1 MLPCTHAPCPCLAR
15 SISPFISPFAI
26 CHPSFLAFHGRLIII
41 TDGCTRTCSRLFPFP
56 RSFRPS
62 RPSIILSLHLSVSVV
77 SSSSCC
83 LLLFPSPPTGT
94 RIEPPSPRSAFFSN
108 AGGSISIASH
118 STSRLHADIETA
130 AHRPPPRT
138 CCASQLLPPFVF
150 RSCPFCYLDPVVVR
164 AAELGQRLCPSFSLG
179 YPSLQQRHL
188 FGATTSFDTGCCL
201 LPSVTGTQTSTPTP
215 QQYPVQTTRN
225 PAGKSAAFS
234 FLL

>member
-1 MLPCTHAPCPCLAR
+1 MHHAPA
-15 SISPFISPFAI
+15 SPVPSLLSSLLLPS

-41 TDGCTRTCSRLFPFP
+41 TDGCTRTCSRFVSLSLAPSVLPVLPLFCPCIFP
-56 RSFRPS
+56 SRSFP
-62 RPSIILSLHLSVSVV
+62 VQVAA
-77 SSSSCC
+77 CC
-83 LLLFPSPPTGT
+83 CFRVFPTGT
-94 RIEPPSPRSAFFSN
+94 RIETPSPRSAFFSN

-201 LPSVTGTQTSTPTP
+201 LPSVTGTQTSTPNTP
-215 QQYPVQTTRN
+215 TIS
-225 PAGKSAAFS
+225 SADDQEPCR
-234 FLL
+234 